1 MSDIIY
7 LTKEKRNEL
16 EDELNHLKTVGR
28 IDMARQIAEARSH
41 GDLSENA
48 DYDAAK
54 DAQALMELKISKI
67 SATLAKSQVIT
78 ASEFPDGKVF
88 ILSNVRVK
96 NLGSGDEVEYLMVS
110 DAEAD
115 FLEDKLSVI
124 SPIGK
129 ALMGKSVG
137 DVVEV
142 NLPIGVQKF
151 EILDITK

>member
-1 MSDIIY
+1 MSDVIY

-16 EDELNHLKTVGR
+16 EDELNHLKSTGR
-28 IDMARQIAEARSH
+28 IYMAKQIAEARSH

-54 DAQALMELKISKI
+54 DAQALMELKISKL

-78 ASEFPDGKVF
+78 ADEFPDGKVF
-88 ILSNVRVK
+88 ILSKVRVK
-96 NLGSGDEVEYLMVS
+96 NIASGDEVEYLMVS
-110 DAEAD
+110 DEEAD

-129 ALMGKSVG
+129 ALIGKSVG
-137 DVVEV
+137 EVVEV

>member
-1 MSDIIY
+1 MSDVIY

-16 EDELNHLKTVGR
+16 EDELNLLKSVGR
-28 IDMARQIAEARSH
+28 IEMAKQIAEARSH

-54 DAQALMELKISKI
+54 DAQALMELKISKL

-78 ASEFPDGKVF
+78 ADEFPDGKVF

-96 NLGSGDEVEYLMVS
+96 NLSSGDEVEYMMVS
-110 DAEAD
+110 DEEAD

-129 ALMGKSVG
+129 ALMGKSIG
-137 DVVEV
+137 EVVEV